1 MVNIEKWKNY
11 IGVIP
16 GPFNENW
23 SFFYNHNDLYPK
35 CGTQHACPYGFNTYG
50 SNQHVLFGEERKK

>member
-1 MVNIEKWKNY
+1 MVNIEKWRID

-23 SFFYNHNDLYPK
+23 SSFYNHNNLYPK
-35 CGTQHACPYGFNTYG
+35 YDTQQACPYGYNTYG
-50 SNQHVLFGEERKK
+50 SNQHV

>member
-16 GPFNENW
+16 GPFNENEVL
-23 SFFYNHNDLYPK
+23 FNPNNFYPK
-35 CGTQHACPYGFNTYG
+35 YGTQHACP
-50 SNQHVLFGEERKK
+50 